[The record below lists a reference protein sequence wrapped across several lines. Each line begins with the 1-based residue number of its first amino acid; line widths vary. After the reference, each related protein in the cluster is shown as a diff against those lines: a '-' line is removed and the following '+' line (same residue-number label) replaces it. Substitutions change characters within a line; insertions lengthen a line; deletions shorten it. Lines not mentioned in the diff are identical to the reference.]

1 MSGLN
6 TIPPCP
12 SMKPVA
18 PPPSLLL
25 AMAKIFRIR
34 DKDSEDVSRPN
45 NEKKQLRDE
54 DILTVYPSTAIG
66 AKEPSNP
73 VKFISSTW
81 TESGLD
87 PSELFGRSRCSKPRD
102 HLLSSSVKL

>member
-1 MSGLN
+1 
-6 TIPPCP
+6 
-12 SMKPVA
+12 MKPVA

-66 AKEPSNP
+66 AKEPRQPCQIHIKHMDRIGAGSFGIVWKIEVLKIKRP
-73 VKFISSTW
+73 FALKFCEVVS
-81 TESGLD
+81 
-87 PSELFGRSRCSKPRD
+87 
-102 HLLSSSVKL
+102 